1 MIPDVK
7 SGNDCRILG
16 LIATADVVTT
26 ALVGHQLFVRLDDDR
41 VEVLDES
48 VFLLN
53 ASQTGPKMFPK
64 FETILAAGYI

>member
-53 ASQTGPKMFPK
+53 ASQ
-64 FETILAAGYI
+64 A

>member
-53 ASQTGPKMFPK
+53 ASQAGPKMFPK
-64 FETILAAGYI
+64 LKQLS